1 MNRYQRLKKDIK
13 NEAIIPIDVV
23 FMSGDGWYRCVD
35 EDANLMHQL
44 FNIRYSGGGWGYY
57 YEVSFECV
65 YRSNWIKKIKSEGLT
80 YAFARICDGRTM
92 TREIIRSSD
101 RTLLHKKFH

>member
-44 FNIRYSGGGWGYY
+44 FNIRYSGGG
-57 YEVSFECV
+57 
-65 YRSNWIKKIKSEGLT
+65 
-80 YAFARICDGRTM
+80 
-92 TREIIRSSD
+92 
-101 RTLLHKKFH
+101 